1 MDFFEALRSLRADG
15 SLFVEYEGHR
25 YRLVVREGVIRMVV
39 DETEGASSPLP
50 SGEAEA
56 LVWRIASQ
64 GTKVPTQVSWVVQ
77 PVDPLSAAIFV
88 PKESLTA

>member
-15 SLFVEYEGHR
+15 SLVVEYGGHR

-39 DETEGASSPLP
+39 DETEGTRPLP
-50 SGEAEA
+50 SDEAEA

-64 GTKVPTQVSWVVQ
+64 GAKVPTQVSWVVQ
-77 PVDPLSAAIFV
+77 SVEPLTVAIFV
-88 PKESLTA
+88 PKDSLTA